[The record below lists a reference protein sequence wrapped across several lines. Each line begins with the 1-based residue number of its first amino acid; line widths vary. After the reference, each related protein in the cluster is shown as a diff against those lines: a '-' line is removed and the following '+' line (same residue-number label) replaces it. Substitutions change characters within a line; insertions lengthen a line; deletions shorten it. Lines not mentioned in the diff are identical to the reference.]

1 MDHDKDLQHAEKS
14 LSRSILLCSR
24 LVGLQEEL
32 AFSMVCVDLLL
43 AIVLLGSFVVVT
55 NSDVHNARSSKF
67 SKMGIC
73 ALPIRNLLMLQYS
86 FLRLICAYQVD

>member
-1 MDHDKDLQHAEKS
+1 MPMDHDKDLQHAEKS

-32 AFSMVCVDLLL
+32 AFSMVCADLLL
-43 AIVLLGSFVVVT
+43 AIVLLGSFVAVT

-73 ALPIRNLLMLQYS
+73 APSSSQLINVTIS
-86 FLRLICAYQVD
+86 FS